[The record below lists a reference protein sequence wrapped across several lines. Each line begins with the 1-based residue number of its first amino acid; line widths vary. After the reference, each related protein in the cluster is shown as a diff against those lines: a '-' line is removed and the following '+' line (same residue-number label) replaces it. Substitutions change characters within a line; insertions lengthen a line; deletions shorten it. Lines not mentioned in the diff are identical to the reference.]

1 MLFSMPAKAYTLA
14 GMHNQSSTL
23 VADLITNDIEFW
35 SSVAIQS
42 ISQTSEVVFP
52 GSEEGRELT
61 LPFSLKFLSLWL
73 VESASDQPY

>member
-1 MLFSMPAKAYTLA
+1 
-14 GMHNQSSTL
+14 
-23 VADLITNDIEFW
+23 LITDDIEFW

-42 ISQTSEVVFP
+42 ISQTSKVVFP

-73 VESASDQPY
+73 VESASHQLY

>member
-42 ISQTSEVVFP
+42 ISQTSKVVFP
-52 GSEEGRELT
+52 GSEEGRE
-61 LPFSLKFLSLWL
+61 
-73 VESASDQPY
+73 